1 MSLTPNSGDIS
12 SVSTTDRIASMAR
25 DTLDRVTPKAN
36 RAEHEVRDAAAK
48 TTEGVKHLQQ
58 QAVEAAEE
66 GMRQARSYIASN
78 PLTTA
83 GMAFAAG
90 VLLSAL
96 IRR

>member
-1 MSLTPNSGDIS
+1 MVHTPNSGDL
-12 SVSTTDRIASMAR
+12 SVSTTDRLASMAH
-25 DTLDRVTPKAN
+25 DTLDRVTPKVN
-36 RAEHEVRDAAAK
+36 RAENEVRDVAAK
-48 TTEGVKHLQQ
+48 TTESVKQLHE

-66 GMRQARSYIASN
+66 GLRQARSYIASN

-83 GMAFAAG
+83 GIAFAAG

>member
-1 MSLTPNSGDIS
+1 MSPTQNSGDL
-12 SVSTTDRIASMAR
+12 SVSTTDRIASMAH

-36 RAEHEVRDAAAK
+36 RAEHEVRDAAVK
-48 TTEGVKHLQQ
+48 TTEGVKHLHE

-66 GMRQARSYIASN
+66 GLRQARSYIASN

-83 GMAFAAG
+83 GIAFAAG

>member
-1 MSLTPNSGDIS
+1 MSNTPNSGDLSI
-12 SVSTTDRIASMAR
+12 STTDRLSSMAH

-36 RAEHEVRDAAAK
+36 RAEHEVRDAATK
-48 TTEGVKHLQQ
+48 TTDGIKQLQQ
-58 QAVEAAEE
+58 QAVDAAEE
-66 GMRQARSYIASN
+66 GLRQTRSYIANN

-83 GMAFAAG
+83 GIAFAVG

>member
-1 MSLTPNSGDIS
+1 MSQTPVS
-12 SVSTTDRIASMAR
+12 SDLGASTTDRIASMAR

-48 TTEGVKHLQQ
+48 TTEGVKQLQE

-66 GMRQARSYIASN
+66 GLRQTRSYIANN

-83 GMAFAAG
+83 GIAFAAG
-90 VLLSAL
+90 VLLSTL

>member
-1 MSLTPNSGDIS
+1 MSHAPNSGDLSI
-12 SVSTTDRIASMAR
+12 STTDRIASMAH

-36 RAEHEVRDAAAK
+36 RAEHQVRDAATE
-48 TTEGVKHLQQ
+48 TTDGIKQLQE

-66 GMRQARSYIASN
+66 GLRQTRSFIANN

-83 GMAFAAG
+83 GVAFAVG
-90 VLLSAL
+90 VLLSTL